1 MTINLHFK
9 SIYYGLIFFLIISLS
24 YSNVLNDKKQ
34 NLSLDSVNTKIIKND
49 LQNQKEDSLEFDFY
63 HEGMLYK
70 VPKQV
75 GPMWLNLPF
84 LDLEEDSTKLNKV
97 TPYNPINRANKFI
110 TTGDYSREL
119 IISPLE
125 GSVLTGGFQ
134 IQLNGE
140 IAKNTFVNG
149 VLTDKN
155 IPFESGGYTRELDEL
170 DKVYINISH
179 PYYKLNFGDIMFKNI
194 IGDKISIDRKLVGVK
209 SDIRI
214 GDFDSKAVYATSQGE
229 YHRIEIKGIDGV
241 QGPYR
246 LESKNGNKDIT
257 ILSGTEEVWLD
268 GKILTRGH
276 NFDYT
281 IDYTL
286 AEIFFTARN
295 LIHSD
300 SDLLIKY
307 QYTDLGY
314 KKNFFGGSINKTLN
328 DNGFIEFGVF
338 KENDNVYI
346 GDSTNSEIQ
355 NIFTKE
361 DKNIINVSTAII
373 NDIGNYILKDNIFI
387 YCADSCSRDDT
398 LYSVSFEFDSDGN
411 YKKMISNKDRIY
423 FEYVNNVLKND
434 ATDYYS
440 PYRKLNAP
448 NTHNYGYIKN
458 KYNFNNFLE
467 IESDIAGS
475 EFNRNNLF
483 YGKNDLGFSANI
495 KASLKKI
502 RLGPFDMNL
511 IYKNW
516 NKSKNYKEFGVE
528 SINRYKRFWNLD
540 SISITNIRDQTLLT
554 TFNLDGLSKTDI
566 GYSYL
571 DIKESWRQKFIFDH
585 LFKNSLNQN
594 SYSRNIL
601 VTGNQN
607 SLLRSENFLQFNL
620 KKTNPFLRYLHENI
634 SNNNSINLVSTGLI
648 TNSRKAKIITSV
660 SKRQNKKK

>member
-1 MTINLHFK
+1 MWIN
-9 SIYYGLIFFLIISLS
+9 FFLIISLS
-24 YSNVLNDKKQ
+24 YSNVLNDKEQ
-34 NLSLDSVNTKIIKND
+34 NLSLDSLDTKIIKNA

-84 LDLEEDSTKLNKV
+84 LDLKEDSTKLNEF
-97 TPYNPINRANKFI
+97 THYNPIKKVNKFK

-155 IPFESGGYTRELDEL
+155 IPFESGGYTRELYEL
-170 DKVYINISH
+170 DKVYINVSH

-229 YHRIEIKGIDGV
+229 YHRIEMKGIDGV

-338 KENDNVYI
+338 KENDNAYI

-387 YCADSCSRDDT
+387 YCADSCSVDDT

-423 FEYVNNVLKND
+423 FEYVNNVFKND

-502 RLGPFDMNL
+502 R
-511 IYKNW
+511 
-516 NKSKNYKEFGVE
+516 
-528 SINRYKRFWNLD
+528 
-540 SISITNIRDQTLLT
+540 IRS
-554 TFNLDGLSKTDI
+554 F
-566 GYSYL
+566 
-571 DIKESWRQKFIFDH
+571 
-585 LFKNSLNQN
+585 
-594 SYSRNIL
+594 
-601 VTGNQN
+601 
-607 SLLRSENFLQFNL
+607 
-620 KKTNPFLRYLHENI
+620 
-634 SNNNSINLVSTGLI
+634 
-648 TNSRKAKIITSV
+648 
-660 SKRQNKKK
+660 